1 MANNRLS
8 AALAAALLVGCCSV
22 GAAAEVASSD
32 SVAESAVSAAS
43 EPVQQETAAPPD
55 LSDTALSA
63 DTRYSVDEITE
74 ILKQHPNAFTTA
86 ADPAAA
92 SSAADHADQTAEDS
106 TQTVTDHA
114 QTVTDHAQTVADSGT
129 IWLKPFNS
137 YTPAEGYLLLLT
149 VIALSGA
156 AIKLI
161 KYLWL

>member
-8 AALAAALLVGCCSV
+8 AALAAAVLACCCSV
-22 GAAAEVASSD
+22 GAFAEVASSD
-32 SVAESAVSAAS
+32 SASESAVSAAAS
-43 EPVQQETAAPPD
+43 EPVQQETAASPD

-63 DTRYSVDEITE
+63 DTRYSADEITE
-74 ILKQHPNAFTTA
+74 ILKQHPNAFTAA
-86 ADPAAA
+86 ADPAVS
-92 SSAADHADQTAEDS
+92 SSAAEETGSAAPDQQQS
-106 TQTVTDHA
+106 TEP
-114 QTVTDHAQTVADSGT
+114 GT

-149 VIALSGA
+149 VIALSCA

>member
-22 GAAAEVASSD
+22 GAFAEAASSD
-32 SVAESAVSAAS
+32 SASEPVSADSAAS
-43 EPVQQETAAPPD
+43 EPAPTPVPTAAPD
-55 LSDTALSA
+55 LSDAALSA
-63 DTRYSVDEITE
+63 DTRYSADEITE

-92 SSAADHADQTAEDS
+92 SSAVSSSTAEETS
-106 TQTVTDHA
+106 S
-114 QTVTDHAQTVADSGT
+114 ADSDQQQSTEPDT

>member
-8 AALAAALLVGCCSV
+8 AALAAAVLACCFSV
-22 GAAAEVASSD
+22 GAFAEVASSD
-32 SVAESAVSAAS
+32 SASEPVVSAAAS

-55 LSDTALSA
+55 LSDAALST
-63 DTRYSVDEITE
+63 DIRYSADEITE

-86 ADPAAA
+86 ADPAA
-92 SSAADHADQTAEDS
+92 SSSTAEGSGSAGTPDQQQQS
-106 TQTVTDHA
+106 TEP
-114 QTVTDHAQTVADSGT
+114 GT

-149 VIALSGA
+149 VIALFGA
-156 AIKLI
+156 AFKLI

>member
-8 AALAAALLVGCCSV
+8 AALAVAVLACCCSV
-22 GAAAEVASSD
+22 GAFAQVASSD
-32 SVAESAVSAAS
+32 SASEPAVSAAT
-43 EPVQQETAAPPD
+43 EPAPTPAPTAAPD
-55 LSDTALSA
+55 LSDSALDNA
-63 DTRYSVDEITE
+63 TTYTPAEITE
-74 ILKQHPNAFTTA
+74 ILKDHPNAFTAA
-86 ADPAAA
+86 ADPA

-106 TQTVTDHA
+106 T

-156 AIKLI
+156 AFKLI

>member
-8 AALAAALLVGCCSV
+8 AALAAAVLACCCSV
-22 GAAAEVASSD
+22 GTFAEAASSD
-32 SVAESAVSAAS
+32 SVAESVSADSAAS
-43 EPVQQETAAPPD
+43 EPAPTPAPTAAPD
-55 LSDTALSA
+55 LSDSALDNA
-63 DTRYSVDEITE
+63 TTYTPAEITE
-74 ILKQHPNAFTTA
+74 ILKDHPNAFTTA

-92 SSAADHADQTAEDS
+92 SSAVSSSAVEETGSVDSDQQQSIEP
-106 TQTVTDHA
+106 
-114 QTVTDHAQTVADSGT
+114 GT
-129 IWLKPFNS
+129 IRLKPFNS

>member
-1 MANNRLS
+1 MANNRLFS
-8 AALAAALLVGCCSV
+8 ALAAALLACCCSV
-22 GAAAEVASSD
+22 GAFAEAASSD
-32 SVAESAVSAAS
+32 SSSEPAVSAAAS
-43 EPVQQETAAPPD
+43 EPAVSEETAAPPD

-63 DTRYSVDEITE
+63 DTRYSADEITE

-86 ADPAAA
+86 ADPAS
-92 SSAADHADQTAEDS
+92 SSAAEDS
-106 TQTVTDHA
+106 GS
-114 QTVTDHAQTVADSGT
+114 ADTPDQQQSTEPGT

-156 AIKLI
+156 AFKLI

>member
-8 AALAAALLVGCCSV
+8 AALAAAVLACCCSV
-22 GAAAEVASSD
+22 GAFAEVASSD
-32 SVAESAVSAAS
+32 SSSEPAVSAAAS
-43 EPVQQETAAPPD
+43 EPAVSGETAAPSD
-55 LSDTALSA
+55 LSDAALSA
-63 DTRYSVDEITE
+63 DTRYSADEIAE

-92 SSAADHADQTAEDS
+92 SSAAPDTVPAADPDQQQS
-106 TQTVTDHA
+106 TEP
-114 QTVTDHAQTVADSGT
+114 GT

-156 AIKLI
+156 AFKLI

>member
-8 AALAAALLVGCCSV
+8 AALAAAVLACCCSV
-22 GAAAEVASSD
+22 GAFAESASSD
-32 SVAESAVSAAS
+32 SAS
-43 EPVQQETAAPPD
+43 EPVSVDSATVQPETASSPD

-74 ILKQHPNAFTTA
+74 ILKVHPNAFQTA
-86 ADPAAA
+86 ADPA

-106 TQTVTDHA
+106 TQTV
-114 QTVTDHAQTVADSGT
+114 ADSGT
-129 IWLKPFNS
+129 IWLKPFND

>member
-8 AALAAALLVGCCSV
+8 AALAVAVLVGCCSV
-22 GAAAEVASSD
+22 GAFAEVASSD
-32 SVAESAVSAAS
+32 STSESVISSSAS
-43 EPVQQETAAPPD
+43 EPAVSGETAAPPD
-55 LSDTALSA
+55 LSDSALDNA
-63 DTRYSVDEITE
+63 TTYTPAEITE
-74 ILKQHPNAFTTA
+74 ILKNHPNAFTTA

-92 SSAADHADQTAEDS
+92 SSAAPDTVSAADPDQQQS
-106 TQTVTDHA
+106 TEP
-114 QTVTDHAQTVADSGT
+114 GT

-156 AIKLI
+156 AFKLI

>member
-8 AALAAALLVGCCSV
+8 AALAVAVLVGCCSV
-22 GAAAEVASSD
+22 GAFAEVASSD
-32 SVAESAVSAAS
+32 STSESVISSSAS
-43 EPVQQETAAPPD
+43 EPAVSGETAAPPD
-55 LSDTALSA
+55 LSNTALSA
-63 DTRYSVDEITE
+63 DTRYSADEIAE

-86 ADPAAA
+86 ADPAA
-92 SSAADHADQTAEDS
+92 SSSTAEETGSADAPDQQQS
-106 TQTVTDHA
+106 TEP
-114 QTVTDHAQTVADSGT
+114 GT

-156 AIKLI
+156 AFKLI

>member
-8 AALAAALLVGCCSV
+8 IALAAAVLVGCCSV
-22 GAAAEVASSD
+22 GAFAEAASSD
-32 SVAESAVSAAS
+32 SASEPVSVDSAAS
-43 EPVQQETAAPPD
+43 EPASTPAPTAAPD
-55 LSDTALSA
+55 LSDSALDNA
-63 DTRYSVDEITE
+63 TTYTPAEITE
-74 ILKQHPNAFTTA
+74 ILKDHPNAFTTA

-92 SSAADHADQTAEDS
+92 SSAAPDTVPTADPDQQQS
-106 TQTVTDHA
+106 TEP
-114 QTVTDHAQTVADSGT
+114 GT

-156 AIKLI
+156 AFKLI

>member
-1 MANNRLS
+1 MANRLS
-8 AALAAALLVGCCSV
+8 VALAAAVLACFCSV
-22 GAAAEVASSD
+22 GAFAETASSD
-32 SVAESAVSAAS
+32 SAS
-43 EPVQQETAAPPD
+43 EPVSSDSAVSEPAPTPAPTAPPD
-55 LSDTALSA
+55 LSDSALDNA
-63 DTRYSVDEITE
+63 TTYTPAEITE
-74 ILKQHPNAFTTA
+74 ILKDHPNAFTTA

-92 SSAADHADQTAEDS
+92 SSAVSSSAVEEAGS
-106 TQTVTDHA
+106 
-114 QTVTDHAQTVADSGT
+114 ADSDQQQSIEPGT

>member
-8 AALAAALLVGCCSV
+8 AALAAAVLVGCCSV
-22 GAAAEVASSD
+22 GAFAEAASSD
-32 SVAESAVSAAS
+32 SASEPVSVDSAAS
-43 EPVQQETAAPPD
+43 EPVPTPAPTAAPD
-55 LSDTALSA
+55 LSDSALDNA
-63 DTRYSVDEITE
+63 TTYTPAEITE
-74 ILKQHPNAFTTA
+74 ILKDHPNAFQTA
-86 ADPAAA
+86 ADPA
-92 SSAADHADQTAEDS
+92 SSSTAEETGS
-106 TQTVTDHA
+106 
-114 QTVTDHAQTVADSGT
+114 ADAPDQQQSIEPGT

>member
-22 GAAAEVASSD
+22 GAFAEAASSD
-32 SVAESAVSAAS
+32 SAS
-43 EPVQQETAAPPD
+43 EPVISSSAAEPAPTPAPTAAPD
-55 LSDTALSA
+55 LSDSTLDNATTYTPA
-63 DTRYSVDEITE
+63 EITE
-74 ILKQHPNAFTTA
+74 ILKAHPNAFTTA

-92 SSAADHADQTAEDS
+92 SSAVSSSAAEETGS
-106 TQTVTDHA
+106 
-114 QTVTDHAQTVADSGT
+114 ADSDQQQSTEPGT

-156 AIKLI
+156 AFKLI

>member
-8 AALAAALLVGCCSV
+8 AALAAALLACCCSV
-22 GAAAEVASSD
+22 GAFAEVASSD
-32 SVAESAVSAAS
+32 SASEPVTSSAAS
-43 EPVQQETAAPPD
+43 EPVQQETASPPD
-55 LSDTALSA
+55 LSDSALDNA
-63 DTRYSVDEITE
+63 TTYTPAEITE

-92 SSAADHADQTAEDS
+92 SSAASSSAAEETGSVDSDQQQS
-106 TQTVTDHA
+106 TEP
-114 QTVTDHAQTVADSGT
+114 GT

-156 AIKLI
+156 AFKLI

>member
-8 AALAAALLVGCCSV
+8 VALAAAVLVGCCSV
-22 GAAAEVASSD
+22 GAFAEAASSD
-32 SVAESAVSAAS
+32 SAS
-43 EPVQQETAAPPD
+43 EPVSADSAVSEPAPTPAPTAAPD
-55 LSDTALSA
+55 LSDTALDNA
-63 DTRYSVDEITE
+63 TTYTPAEITE
-74 ILKQHPNAFTTA
+74 ILKDHPNAFTTA
-86 ADPAAA
+86 ADPAS
-92 SSAADHADQTAEDS
+92 SSAAEESGSADTPDQQQQS
-106 TQTVTDHA
+106 TEP
-114 QTVTDHAQTVADSGT
+114 GT

>member
-22 GAAAEVASSD
+22 GAFAEAASSD
-32 SVAESAVSAAS
+32 STSESVISSSAS
-43 EPVQQETAAPPD
+43 EPAVSGDTAAPPD
-55 LSDTALSA
+55 LSDAALGA
-63 DTRYSVDEITE
+63 DTRYSADEIAE

-86 ADPAAA
+86 ADPAS
-92 SSAADHADQTAEDS
+92 SSAAEETGSAADPDQQQS
-106 TQTVTDHA
+106 TEPD
-114 QTVTDHAQTVADSGT
+114 T

>member
-8 AALAAALLVGCCSV
+8 VALAAAVLVGCCSV
-22 GAAAEVASSD
+22 GAYAEVASSD
-32 SVAESAVSAAS
+32 SAS
-43 EPVQQETAAPPD
+43 EPVFIDSAAVSAVQPETAAPPD

-63 DTRYSVDEITE
+63 DTRYSADEIAE
-74 ILKQHPNAFTTA
+74 ILKQHPNAFTAA

-92 SSAADHADQTAEDS
+92 SSAVSFSTAEETSSADTPDQQQS
-106 TQTVTDHA
+106 TEP
-114 QTVTDHAQTVADSGT
+114 GT

-156 AIKLI
+156 AFKLI